1 MEHDPVDVALLEA
14 RSAEAEE
21 KARVERLTELG
32 DFKWIV
38 SNKRGRRFVWRLLEQ
53 AGVFRLSFTPGD
65 QALTTFNEGRRN
77 FGLQVWAMIQEHAP
91 ESYALMLSERNDR
104 RNDRPDNAS

>member
-1 MEHDPVDVALLEA
+1 MRTEA
-14 RSAEAEE
+14 DE
-21 KARVERLTELG
+21 KAKVDRLTEIG

-38 SNKRGRRFVWRLLEQ
+38 SNKRGRRFVWRLLEL

-65 QALTTFNEGRRN
+65 QSLTGFNEGQRN

-91 ESYALMLSERNDR
+91 ESYALMLSERNAR
-104 RNDRPDNAS
+104 SNDRPENAS

>member
-1 MEHDPVDVALLEA
+1 VTHDPVDLALLEA
-14 RSAEAEE
+14 RQTEADE
-21 KARVERLTELG
+21 KARIDRLTEIG

-65 QALTTFNEGRRN
+65 HSLTAFNEGRRN

-91 ESYALMLSERNDR
+91 ESYALMLSERNVR
-104 RNDRPDNAS
+104 PNDRTDTAG